1 MLINYAI
8 ADSQTLI
15 AEGLKAVLKRDERF
29 QLAGICSNTD
39 DLKIL
44 LNTNTIDL
52 LITDFAMLDYGGFV
66 QIKNIKDQYPKLSLL
81 ILTNQIN
88 RNELN
93 ELTKIGI
100 KNIINKNTDADDL
113 FAAIDS
119 ALKKKKYYSG
129 EILDLML
136 EINADRIT
144 PETTYQL
151 TNAEVEIVKAIAT
164 GLTTKEI
171 ALQKNVSFHT
181 VMSHRKNIFRKLGIG
196 NAPELLMYAMRAGI
210 IDTIEY
216 HI

>member
-1 MLINYAI
+1 MKINFVI
-8 ADSQTLI
+8 ADSQILI
-15 AEGLKAVLKRDERF
+15 VEGLKALLKADNRF
-29 QLAGICSNTD
+29 NLAGICNNTH
-39 DLKIL
+39 DLFTL
-44 LNTNTIDL
+44 LESMPTNL
-52 LITDFAMLDYGGFV
+52 LITDFAMEDYGGFDPL
-66 QIKNIKDQYPKLSLL
+66 KKIKDQYPQLSVL
-81 ILTNQIN
+81 ILTNQIS
-88 RNELN
+88 RIELN

-100 KNIINKNTDADDL
+100 KNIIHKNTDGDEL

-119 ALKKKKYYSG
+119 TLKKKKYYSG

-136 EINADRIT
+136 EGNAGKIT
-144 PETTYQL
+144 PEVTYQL
-151 TNAEVEIVKAIAT
+151 TNAELEIVKAIAT

-196 NAPELLMYAMRAGI
+196 NAPELLMYAVRAGI